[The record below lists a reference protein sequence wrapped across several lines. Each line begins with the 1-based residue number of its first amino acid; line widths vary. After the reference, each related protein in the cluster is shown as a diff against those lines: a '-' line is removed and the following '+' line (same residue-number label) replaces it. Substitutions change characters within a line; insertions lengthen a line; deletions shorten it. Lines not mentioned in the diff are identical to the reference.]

1 MHSPSLGGPVPFY
14 KPPVPAVVYVAREQ
28 TTSRQVA
35 RDPEVPL
42 DLQPFDSAPS
52 TLRTGSSTESGHS
65 GDILLPPSP
74 PAPVGSPH
82 LVYAQLDSVNQTQ
95 VPPPANDDHV
105 QYAQIEHHES

>member
-1 MHSPSLGGPVPFY
+1 MHSPSLDGPFY
-14 KPPVPAVVYVAREQ
+14 KPPAPEVVYVTSEQ

-65 GDILLPPSP
+65 ADLLLPPKPSSSNGESTP
-74 PAPVGSPH
+74 GVYTPVAP
-82 LVYAQLDSVNQTQ
+82 VNQTQ

-105 QYAQIEHHES
+105 QYA